1 MAKGQKTGGRTKGVP
16 NKATKDIKELARA
29 HGPEVIEG
37 FWRLFREADS
47 DAARIAAGRELL
59 DRAYGKATQPVSGD
73 DDAPAIK
80 VVSEIVL
87 RGVRSDARD

>member
-1 MAKGQKTGGRTKGVP
+1 MSGNRGKGRPKGAL

-37 FWRLFREADS
+37 FWRLFKEADS
-47 DAARIAAGRELL
+47 DAAKIAAGRELL
-59 DRAYGKATQPVSGD
+59 DRAYGKATQPLSGD

-80 VVSEIVL
+80 VISELVL
-87 RGVRSDARD
+87 RGVRSDPRD